1 MMNLYFLVE
10 GTQSERKVYPAWLAH
25 LLPELQRVESCDDVN
40 EKNYYLIS
48 GEGYPSLIYDFIP
61 RSIAEINSNGKYSYF
76 VVCQDAEENTVAEL
90 TTEIDD
96 FLNEQ
101 KLKLNNAELVLIFQ
115 NRCLESWLL
124 GNRKIYSRNP
134 QNKPLLDYTKYYD
147 VSVNCPENMGRYQ
160 EFNTHAQFHGAYLRA
175 LFEAKNITY
184 SKKRPGDVLKPF
196 YLEQLLAR
204 IQVQPEQL
212 TTFRQFINFCNKI
225 RPKLQN

>member
-1 MMNLYFLVE
+1 MNLYFLVE
-10 GTQSERKVYPAWLAH
+10 GKQSERKVYPAWLGYI
-25 LLPELQRVESCDDVN
+25 LPELQRVESCDDVN

-76 VVCQDAEENTVAEL
+76 VVCLDAEENTLAEL
-90 TTEIDD
+90 TTEIEN
-96 FLNEQ
+96 FLTQQ

-160 EFNTHAQFHGAYLRA
+160 DFNTHAQFHGAYLRA

-196 YLEQLLAR
+196 YLEQLLTR
-204 IQVQPEQL
+204 IQFQPEQL
-212 TTFRQFINFCNKI
+212 TTFRHFIDFCNIVKSQF
-225 RPKLQN
+225 PN

>member
-1 MMNLYFLVE
+1 MNLYFLVE
-10 GTQSERKVYPAWLAH
+10 GKQSERKVYPAWLAH
-25 LLPELQRVESCDDVN
+25 LLPELQRVESYDDVN

-76 VVCQDAEENTVAEL
+76 VVCLDAEENTVAEL
-90 TTEIDD
+90 TTEIED
-96 FLNEQ
+96 FLTKQ

-115 NRCLESWLL
+115 NRCLEIWLL
-124 GNRKIYSRNP
+124 VNRKIYSRNP

-147 VSVNCPENMGRYQ
+147 VSVNCPENMGRSQ

-196 YLEQLLAR
+196 YLEQLLTR
-204 IQVQPEQL
+204 IQLQPEQL
-212 TTFRQFINFCNKI
+212 TTFRQFIEFCNIVKSKF
-225 RPKLQN
+225 PN